1 MRLVKGNHFQCLS
14 KYMLDN
20 QPLLIQLANRCRK
33 WHDQTGITQSQM
45 AEAIGMADSNY
56 SAFLSGRKG
65 IGSESTCLLL
75 QLTALPRR
83 QAVARFSKA
92 MRSSRIMELQ
102 EKGQAMYF
110 DDPGWL
116 PREGTSGDPLGSTD
130 ITSIRKAG
138 TATSIADLVAVLGQL
153 DNVTR
158 KTVIDAIVRAYP
170 NPNSTT
176 PNNGQRFSR

>member
-1 MRLVKGNHFQCLS
+1 MRLVKSNHIKCSS
-14 KYMLDN
+14 KYMPDN

-45 AEAIGMADSNY
+45 AEALGMADSNY

-83 QAVARFSKA
+83 QAVTRFSKP

-102 EKGQAMYF
+102 EKGEAMYF
-110 DDPGWL
+110 DNSGWL
-116 PREGTSGDPLGSTD
+116 PREGSTADPLGSTD
-130 ITSIRKAG
+130 ITSIRKAA
-138 TATSIADLVAVLGQL
+138 TVTSIADLVAVLGQL

-158 KTVIDAIVRAYP
+158 KTVIDAIVKAYP
-170 NPNSTT
+170 NPNGTT
-176 PNNGQRFSR
+176 ANNGQRFSR